1 MMGEGTGRRNGKT
14 ADGGPEEWPGDRT
27 GGGDK
32 PLVEHNRRQTNMR
45 MQGRRESTNV
55 RDIRGRRGGKM
66 VGGLGL
72 GGLALVALF
81 AYMTG
86 GNPLNA
92 VLNAVMGGGAGGTAV
107 QQDAAEEYAPSAEE
121 QELAKFSR
129 QILAGTEDVWEGIF
143 ARMGRTYESPT
154 LVLFTDAVQSGCG
167 GASKQTGPFYCSA
180 DKCLYIDLS
189 FFSNMRREL
198 GADGDFAYA
207 YVIGHEVGHHVQ
219 NLLGTLGEAHRQM
232 AGMDKELANRISVR
246 LELQADFLAGVWAH
260 HDNARFGSLE
270 DGDIEEA
277 IRCAEV
283 IGDDYLQKKARGYV
297 QPESFTHGKSSSR
310 MKWFKK
316 GLVSGDLNDGD
327 TFSVPFGEL

>member
-1 MMGEGTGRRNGKT
+1 
-14 ADGGPEEWPGDRT
+14 
-27 GGGDK
+27 
-32 PLVEHNRRQTNMR
+32 MR
-45 MQGRRESTNV
+45 MQGRRESTHV
-55 RDIRGRRGGKM
+55 RDVRGSRAKM
-66 VGGLGL
+66 AGGLGL
-72 GGLALVALF
+72 GGLLLVALF

-92 VLNAVMGGGAGGTAV
+92 VLNAVVEGGGGALSAGPGASSGEPYVPTP
-107 QQDAAEEYAPSAEE
+107 EEE
-121 QELAKFSR
+121 ELASFSKKV
-129 QILAGTEDVWEGIF
+129 LAGTEDVWTDIF
-143 ARMGRTYESPT
+143 RQQGRTYEPPD

-167 GASKQTGPFYCSA
+167 GAGKQTGPFYCSA
-180 DKCLYIDLS
+180 DRCLYIDLS

-219 NLLGTLGEAHRQM
+219 NLLGTLTRAHKEM
-232 AGMDKELANRISVR
+232 ARLDKEAANRVSVR

-260 HDNARFGSLE
+260 HDNTRFASLE

-316 GLVSGDLNDGD
+316 GLTTGRLEDGD
-327 TFSVPFGEL
+327 TFSVPYDSL